1 MYVSHICKITVKA
14 AQLCDSWRLRGP
26 QPTRLLCPW
35 DSPGKTTGVGGQSL
49 LQGIF
54 WIQGSK
60 LVSCIA
66 RRILY
71 CLSRQGSP
79 QITILLF

>member
-60 LVSCIA
+60 LGLLHCQEDS
-66 RRILY
+66 L
-71 CLSRQGSP
+71 LSEPAG
-79 QITILLF
+79 